1 MLDKQFT
8 LISGSICIV
17 VLLMLLARTDAAPQV
32 GEIDVMQETVT
43 SLGAPSDSPIY
54 SVYRVDL
61 DSMHFDCEYTIRNC
75 RLEVGRSKE
84 CLIKLVKG
92 NLPACGEG
100 KKATVTFEQV
110 SPNRLKMTTGLGIED
125 SIDIEPYKDLNGHKR
140 GVATFRL
147 LYSTASVYM
156 QLERK

>member
-54 SVYRVDL
+54 SV
-61 DSMHFDCEYTIRNC
+61 DSVNIQRNNFDWWYPIRKC
-75 RLEVGRSKE
+75 TLEVGASKE
-84 CLIKLVKG
+84 CPIKMCRG
-92 NLPACGEG
+92 DLPACENPR
-100 KKATVTFEQV
+100 KATVTFEQV
-110 SPNRLKMTTGLGIED
+110 SPNRLKMTGLGIED
-125 SIDIEPYKDLNGHKR
+125 SVDIELYRDSRGQKR
-140 GVATFRL
+140 GQATFQSPVSGLVVELR
-147 LYSTASVYM
+147 M
-156 QLERK
+156 KRK